1 MGNMNI
7 KELLKEYLT
16 VLKKEEIETLAS
28 ILDKNCTIY
37 TPLDG
42 LISGRDKIKS
52 YIIKQKDWL
61 NNKNARV
68 EIFNII
74 DVKNRIV
81 IELNIFYEKGE
92 KTIELP
98 FVVVLDI
105 ENNSFHPDKKVSH
118 SHEGSVGNL
127 CLENISE
134 NKNEILQEFN
144 FDKIEEA
151 VNQLLV

>member
-1 MGNMNI
+1 MNI

-105 ENNSFHPDKKVSH
+105 ENNSFHLDIFLFP
-118 SHEGSVGNL
+118 
-127 CLENISE
+127 
-134 NKNEILQEFN
+134 
-144 FDKIEEA
+144 
-151 VNQLLV
+151 